1 MVSGFHWPGRQ
12 HHFYSFNVLKF
23 PLCMRQIRE
32 KKRSFYTLFNMGTCS
47 FFSSSQPQFLAIMQC
62 KQWSSLVSAR
72 PSKPVIYS
80 EDGDKIVSRTRPV
93 MLGGSV
99 KLYCS
104 SESGDPPP
112 SLTWRR
118 AGVPLPA
125 AGQSVDS
132 GAVTSSV
139 MIEQVTTSDQ
149 GSTISCTAHNSLL
162 IQPQTTS
169 VKLEIIGEKLFFFM
183 YFGWQKLL
191 IFWK

>member
-1 MVSGFHWPGRQ
+1 MV
-12 HHFYSFNVLKF
+12 V
-23 PLCMRQIRE
+23 
-32 KKRSFYTLFNMGTCS
+32 
-47 FFSSSQPQFLAIMQC
+47 
-62 KQWSSLVSAR
+62 
-72 PSKPVIYS
+72 
-80 EDGDKIVSRTRPV
+80 RTRPV

-99 KLYCS
+99 KLYCT

-169 VKLEIIGEKLFFFM
+169 VLLDVIGKRMLRNDVTSYLVILYPLNQYASNIEDPQRKGF
-183 YFGWQKLL
+183 
-191 IFWK
+191 